1 MGGAAGVLLE
11 QEALHVGPLRVSQPI
26 MVIIDPVVS
35 IALSVWLF
43 DEHFVSDGWVLAAAA
58 AGFAAMCVGVV
69 YLTRK
74 APETMEAAASGPAKA
89 AGPEEKTPRP

>member
-1 MGGAAGVLLE
+1 
-11 QEALHVGPLRVSQPI
+11 

-43 DEHFVSDGWVLAAAA
+43 GEHFIPNGWLAAAA
-58 AGFAAMCVGVV
+58 AGFVAMCVGVV

-74 APETMEAAASGPAKA
+74 APETMQADVSGQSAQTA
-89 AGPEEKTPRP
+89 